1 VTDSAKLDLVRSIY
15 AAWERGDFTSVEWA
29 HPGIT
34 LIAADGPEAGTTWTG
49 HYRVVAEDYRE
60 LDGDRV
66 LILMQHRGHGRASGL
81 GDKEVRT
88 EGANVAHIRDGVV
101 VQLDLYWDRDRAL
114 DDLGLSREGDGP

>member
-1 VTDSAKLDLVRSIY
+1 
-15 AAWERGDFTSVEWA
+15 
-29 HPGIT
+29 
-34 LIAADGPEAGTTWTG
+34 
-49 HYRVVAEDYRE
+49 VVAEDYRE